1 MKEKLMQDMKEL
13 LITRFSTDDINY
25 ITSAMAKAMSGYEI
39 TQKTTQLVPY
49 DDKNDRMLKRY
60 SACLLV
66 DGKSKKTIDM
76 YIRRLRA
83 FTNFLGMPF
92 DQVGTYDIRYY
103 LACMK
108 DQGVSNRT
116 LENYRS
122 YISAFYHWMVRED
135 FLDKNPC
142 VKIQPIKYKEEVRTA
157 FSETDIDS
165 IRSACDTERD
175 RAICELLLSSGLRVA
190 ELVNLDIS
198 DVDLSNLSVHIREGK
213 GSKERTVYMTD
224 VCAMHI
230 KKYLFTRIDRE
241 PSLFISARKKQRLT
255 TSGVRAILKQIEKK
269 ASVSNVHPHRFRRTF
284 ATSLAR
290 RGMDIQTISK
300 LMGHSNLQTTMIYVA
315 MDESRIVTEY
325 KKHTA

>member
-122 YISAFYHWMVRED
+122 
-135 FLDKNPC
+135 
-142 VKIQPIKYKEEVRTA
+142 
-157 FSETDIDS
+157 
-165 IRSACDTERD
+165 
-175 RAICELLLSSGLRVA
+175 
-190 ELVNLDIS
+190 
-198 DVDLSNLSVHIREGK
+198 
-213 GSKERTVYMTD
+213 
-224 VCAMHI
+224 
-230 KKYLFTRIDRE
+230 
-241 PSLFISARKKQRLT
+241 
-255 TSGVRAILKQIEKK
+255 
-269 ASVSNVHPHRFRRTF
+269 
-284 ATSLAR
+284 
-290 RGMDIQTISK
+290 
-300 LMGHSNLQTTMIYVA
+300 
-315 MDESRIVTEY
+315 
-325 KKHTA
+325 